1 MKTHKKRAAMPALAT
16 GNLVRAHILR
26 AVGQA
31 KDGAMMS
38 MQRPVNRRVSIFWRY
53 DVIPASGGISP
64 RSSPYRSK
72 ASQGATPSSRDSTS
86 SESSTLARAGPC
98 PHMPPRCLSRAGFER
113 RCTNRMVRSSVARG
127 NSGWRWPCVMAL
139 RSGDIYLPERRRH
152 VSFSNLVYDPTRWTH
167 ERDLASTD
175 PPAPLGAR
183 RLCRASPA

>member
-127 NSGWRWPCVMAL
+127 NSGWRWPCVMAYARATSTSPSAAGTSPFRTWSMTRRAGRTSATWPLPTL
-139 RSGDIYLPERRRH
+139 RLP
-152 VSFSNLVYDPTRWTH
+152 
-167 ERDLASTD
+167 
-175 PPAPLGAR
+175 
-183 RLCRASPA
+183 